1 MTSLTTGGG
10 PLESTEVGISSLM
23 DVWLLLRDQEENG
36 ERNRLLYVL
45 KARGIHHSNQVR
57 EFKLTS
63 QGIDLVDVYLGAE
76 GVATGTAR
84 AVQEAKEVAEAQ
96 ARQHT
101 IQRRQQEIERKR
113 LVMEAQI
120 TALKAEF
127 ALEKDDLE
135 QMIQQDQERESQM
148 LQSTTGTG
156 QAERG
161 SRLNFGITLSFAD
174 DHSYTAM
181 TSSSHSSENHDPNR
195 ALFPPEAQD
204 VADYLEGF

>member
-1 MTSLTTGGG
+1 MRPTSFGLEMHLVKISQLVQEFKPQMIIFDPISGILSAGQHHHVQSFLIRLVDFMKTQGITSIMTSLTTGGG

-96 ARQHT
+96 APSAHYS
-101 IQRRQQEIERKR
+101 
-113 LVMEAQI
+113 A
-120 TALKAEF
+120 
-127 ALEKDDLE
+127 
-135 QMIQQDQERESQM
+135 SP
-148 LQSTTGTG
+148 TG
-156 QAERG
+156 
-161 SRLNFGITLSFAD
+161 N
-174 DHSYTAM
+174 
-181 TSSSHSSENHDPNR
+181 
-195 ALFPPEAQD
+195 
-204 VADYLEGF
+204 